1 MSVKLDEHE
10 KKIEEERA
18 AKGTIDDD
26 SQEDVVD
33 LGSDAAFAE
42 ELTYEDAPDTKDA
55 ADSIP
60 FTGKC
65 IQNICIASTAPQQTA
80 DWIIENFDGRT
91 VREAKGFTPIIVQP
105 ALGAM
110 FTLEIIKAGPF
121 GNVEP
126 QHNYFG
132 LNFTKK
138 EEFDK
143 ACKWLVSR
151 RDTTEEHSVSDAAG
165 NIFTLYRIPG
175 EAGVCVRFWVKPFA
189 VLPIFV
195 PPA

>member
-1 MSVKLDEHE
+1 MSE
-10 KKIEEERA
+10 KVDRNEARIA
-18 AKGTIDDD
+18 AQNAADGITDDG
-26 SQEDVVD
+26 SQGDVVD
-33 LGSDAAFAE
+33 FGTDAAFE
-42 ELTYEDAPDTKDA
+42 KELAYEDAPDTEDV
-55 ADSIP
+55 ADSMP

-91 VREAKGFTPIIVQP
+91 VRAAKGFTPIIVQP

-138 EEFDK
+138 EEFDN